1 MASFTRRA
9 GINYPLRFATPPAA
23 IPLDRQLT
31 EWLDEHPD
39 WLAARPLTQPGEKYV
54 RDPIHGSIVFSTAE
68 ARLIDSGPVQRL
80 RGIFQVGLAWLAY
93 PSARHS
99 RFEHSLGVRHVA
111 GRILDR
117 LEAQRGAGYAPEH
130 RAAVLAA
137 ALTHDIGHGVFSHA
151 SEGIIADHPVYA
163 GQLDSADSYSHEVVG
178 AALLEREP
186 LRSILLELGAEP
198 RIVAAL
204 VRQRESDRQELR
216 NAGLP
221 LELVGIVNG
230 PLDADKLDYFSR
242 DSYFSGLASL
252 VDLERILQTM
262 TVTPQG
268 NLGITLAGAPALEA
282 LLYSRVTMHAH
293 LYGHHK
299 VLAGESMIR
308 GAIEELVGP
317 GVAGHLGAPG
327 GGALVLRGRLGLP
340 HEVAF
345 RLVTDYL
352 RVEDRAFLTA
362 PSNRPRVALMQDRIM
377 RRDLF
382 KRAFSLSREELSNAS
397 PRGEPV
403 TEDDYLRFLIRLQA
417 PGETDRLRW
426 LILDDL
432 PAMRSSDLWV
442 RAVGIPDVVNTDR
455 YVVDRA
461 GNLTPDATMFAG
473 WDRPERL
480 AHGGIPLHPT
490 LRNYLL
496 LRAKVYVFCPPEDR
510 QQVAD
515 RARAALWRLYADST
529 RGPETASVASAP
541 TT

>member
-1 MASFTRRA
+1 MATYTRWA
-9 GINYPLRFATPPAA
+9 GINRPLSFASPPAA

-39 WLAARPLTQPGEKYV
+39 WLDRRPATPPGEKYV
-54 RDPIHGSIVFSTAE
+54 RDPIHGSIVLSTAE

-117 LEAQRGAGYAPEH
+117 LEAQRGACYAPEH

-151 SEGIIADHPVYA
+151 SEGIIAEHPVYA
-163 GQLDSADSYSHEVVG
+163 GQLADGDSYSHEVVG

-186 LRSILLELGAEP
+186 LRLMLLELGAEP

-204 VRQRESDRQELR
+204 VRQRERDREALLT
-216 NAGLP
+216 AGLP
-221 LELVGIVNG
+221 PELLGVISG
-230 PLDADKLDYFSR
+230 PLDADKLDYFAR

-262 TVTPQG
+262 TVTPEG

-317 GVAGHLGAPG
+317 AVAGHLGAPG
-327 GGALVLRGRLGLP
+327 GGALVLRGRAGA
-340 HEVAF
+340 HREVSF
-345 RLVTDYL
+345 RLVSDYL
-352 RVEDRAFLTA
+352 RVEDRGFLTA

-382 KRAFSLSREELSNAS
+382 KRAFSLSPEELALAA
-397 PRGEPV
+397 PRGTKV
-403 TEDDYLRFLIRLQA
+403 TEDDYLRFLIHLQA
-417 PGETDRLRW
+417 PGETERLRW

-473 WDRPERL
+473 WDRADRL
-480 AHGGIPLHPT
+480 AQGRIPLHPT

-496 LRAKVYVFCPPEDR
+496 QRAKVYVFCPPEE
-510 QQVAD
+510 
-515 RARAALWRLYADST
+515 RARVVEHARVALWRTYTELTPDST
-529 RGPETASVASAP
+529 GTVAGVGRA
-541 TT
+541 